1 MIYNILPPKDYFIS
15 WAYFFYGK
23 PSSRKYKNIKRN
35 MGNHISEINQNKGCD
50 TWIKDAFSIAKRS

>member
-1 MIYNILPPKDYFIS
+1 MTFCHLKTILFLGRI
-15 WAYFFYGK
+15 FFDGK
-23 PSSRKYKNIKRN
+23 SSSSPCIDIKRN